1 MFAYEVLQVFH
12 LTWNQVVSASLVY
25 EITMPD
31 TTGLK
36 MPCALVNLLKLYL
49 KILRALRRGFSE
61 SAIRA

>member
-1 MFAYEVLQVFH
+1 M
-12 LTWNQVVSASLVY
+12 SASLVY

-36 MPCALVNLLKLYL
+36 MPCALVNLLKHCYL